1 MSEFEI
7 LPDDR
12 GGHVVHLDGQPQSH
26 VNPDDPE
33 DLAFE
38 YVAIAAAAVESVCAA
53 HHRLRVTH
61 VGGAGLTLPR
71 WVQHRWPG
79 SPQIVL
85 EPNAALTDA
94 VRQQIPIP
102 RGHRIRVR
110 PVDGASGVAALADSS
125 ADVII
130 VDAFADGRVPAE
142 LGALP
147 FLRECARVLG
157 TDGLLVL
164 NLADEGNGH
173 WLDRVATGVRESGLT
188 HTAAWATSDVAK
200 GRRFGNR
207 IVLGSAAPL
216 DRDAVARALRRL
228 PWSTGAVPLRAA
240 RPFTADDAEA
250 SPAPP
255 ALDRSWRL
263 R

>member
-1 MSEFEI
+1 MSR
-7 LPDDR
+7 LDVTPDER
-12 GGHVVHLDGQPQSH
+12 GGWVVVLDGHPQSH
-26 VNPDDPE
+26 VNTDDPE

-38 YVAIAAAAVESVCAA
+38 HVAIAAAAIDAVCAV
-53 HHRLRVTH
+53 RDRVRVTH
-61 VGGAGLTLPR
+61 VGGGGLTLPR

-85 EPNAALTDA
+85 EPDAALTEA
-94 VRQQIPIP
+94 VRREMPLP

-110 PVDGASGVAALADSS
+110 PVDGASGVAALTDAS
-125 ADVII
+125 ADLVI
-130 VDAFADGRVPAE
+130 VDAYARGRVPPE

-147 FLRECARVLG
+147 FLIECARVLG
-157 TDGLLVL
+157 PTGLLVA
-164 NLADEGNGH
+164 NIADEGNGRY
-173 WLDRVATGVRESGLT
+173 LDRVAAGVRESGLT
-188 HTAAWATSDVAK
+188 HTAAGATSDIAK

-207 IVLGSAAPL
+207 ILLGSAAAL

-228 PWSTGAVPLRAA
+228 PWATAPAPLRPA
-240 RPFTADDAEA
+240 RAFRADDGA
-250 SPAPP
+250 SSPEPP